1 MEKTRHLLLTLLLAF
16 LCVGGAWAG
25 EETVTLNTL
34 TPTATSAAITFEKNN
49 GSTYPFLY
57 TKGEVKHVRLYGK
70 GTLTIAPKAGYTL
83 TKIDYAFVINANKK
97 GNKPTP
103 TLSSTEGTFETTS
116 TGGTW
121 TGSTTNAIALLA
133 DGSAGNLEF
142 SSVKITYTSASSKQ
156 ASTVAFATPSYSFK
170 QGSDEVQ
177 AFNGQTAT
185 TTPDGLTLTYAS
197 DNESVASVEA
207 STGAVTLTGTTG
219 KATIT
224 ASFAGDDTYD
234 ASSASYTIDV
244 TPNITNDGTAD
255 KPYTVADVFTLND
268 AGMLPT
274 EEVYVKGTISK
285 VESFDSKYGELT
297 YYISDDGT
305 TTKQLQ
311 IYNGSGQDGAK
322 FTGTADL
329 SAGWD
334 VTVKGTLKEFNGT
347 LEMNYGSQITSL
359 VKDAVVTPVIS
370 GSTAFLD
377 NTEVTL
383 TTSDEG
389 AKMYYTTNGDEP
401 TDQSTLYTAPFTL
414 NATATVKAIAY
425 LNGNKSQVS
434 SQNFKK
440 VEDSDLTTVA
450 DALKADDGTTVY
462 VKGVV
467 VKTSKLNSNYTNLNY
482 YIADSD
488 DAADNIQVY
497 RGTYLKGADIT
508 DAFQIVCG
516 DEVVLAATVDTYN
529 NAKELKDAQLLSLK
543 EYQDKAT
550 VTAAGWATFVSR
562 RAVDFSK
569 SSDISAY
576 TVKYDATA
584 NQVTLSPVTAI
595 PGNTA
600 VVVKA
605 NVGTYELQRGDNSA
619 TVADND
625 LTFSWS
631 DKKVT
636 ADYNIYVLAQQGDG
650 CGFYAVK
657 NGDSVAPFKGYLT
670 ITASTAAKPFYALGN
685 TTTGISNVVKA
696 TGNEEDVRYNLAG
709 QRVSN
714 NYKGLVI
721 ANGHKVIIK

>member
-1 MEKTRHLLLTLLLAF
+1 M
-16 LCVGGAWAG
+16 
-25 EETVTLNTL
+25 
-34 TPTATSAAITFEKNN
+34 
-49 GSTYPFLY
+49 
-57 TKGEVKHVRLYGK
+57 
-70 GTLTIAPKAGYTL
+70 
-83 TKIDYAFVINANKK
+83 
-97 GNKPTP
+97 
-103 TLSSTEGTFETTS
+103 
-116 TGGTW
+116 
-121 TGSTTNAIALLA
+121 
-133 DGSAGNLEF
+133 
-142 SSVKITYTSASSKQ
+142 
-156 ASTVAFATPSYSFK
+156 
-170 QGSDEVQ
+170 
-177 AFNGQTAT
+177 
-185 TTPDGLTLTYAS
+185 
-197 DNESVASVEA
+197 ASVDA
-207 STGAVTLTGTTG
+207 STGAVTLTGTPG

-224 ASFAGDDTYD
+224 AKFAGDDTYD

-255 KPYTVADVFTLND
+255 KPYTVADVFMLNEV
-268 AGMLPT
+268 GNLPT
-274 EEVYVKGTISK
+274 AEEVYVKGTISQVGK
-285 VESFDSKYGELT
+285 FDSKHGELT

-305 TTKQLQ
+305 TTQQLQ
-311 IYNGSGQDGAK
+311 IYGGLGLGGDK
-322 FTGTADL
+322 FTSTADL
-329 SAGWD
+329 STGWE

-389 AKMYYTTNGDEP
+389 AKMYYTTNDEEP

-414 NATATVKAIAY
+414 NTTATVKAIAY
-425 LNGNKSQVS
+425 LNGKKSEVS

-450 DALKADDGTTVY
+450 NALKADDGTMVY

-467 VKTSKLNSNYTNLNY
+467 VKTSKFNSKYTNLNY

-488 DAADNIQVY
+488 DAADNIQVF
-497 RGTYLKGADIT
+497 RGMYLKGADIT
-508 DAFQIVCG
+508 DAFQIVRG

-529 NAKELKDAQLLSLK
+529 KAKELKDAQLLSLK

-569 SSDISAY
+569 SSDITAY

-605 NVGTYELQRGDNSA
+605 NAGTYELQRGGNST

-636 ADYNIYVLAQQGDG
+636 AEYNIYVLAQQGDG

-670 ITASTAAKPFYALGN
+670 ITASTAAAKPFYALGN

-696 TGNEEDVRYNLAG
+696 TGNEECVRYNLAG

-721 ANGHKVIIK
+721 VNGHKVIIK